1 MKKKNLISS
10 SIEQF
15 HKTLAAA
22 GLSSK
27 VQLHIKLLK
36 QNMKLLVIFVTA
48 FSILQAR
55 STKSKYKSSNR
66 MKTSVHRGGN
76 DFMPQHPLYVS
87 HVGENN
93 SKEGKAGFMGK

>member
-1 MKKKNLISS
+1 MKP
-10 SIEQF
+10 
-15 HKTLAAA
+15 
-22 GLSSK
+22 
-27 VQLHIKLLK
+27 LK
-36 QNMKLLVIFVTA
+36 QNMKVLVIFVIA
-48 FSILQAR
+48 FSIIESR

-66 MKTSVHRGGN
+66 MKTSVRRGGH